1 MEVGL
6 TGTTDD
12 RELLGWGGN
21 EPPGGGGGRS
31 APKVL
36 VVEDDSTTVQ
46 ILRYHLA
53 EAGFDCVAGG
63 TVDEGWRIL
72 EADHPVLA
80 IVDIRLPGA
89 YGGKLLE
96 MIRNDE
102 RFARMPVMVLTGL
115 LDPEAL
121 EQAKRFG
128 CEYMGKPFEP
138 DELISKVRRLVS
150 VEPVAP
156 MPMLAS
162 EPDRYVKMAPVRVL
176 LLTDSYQITGNIHVS
191 PKQTRFSDAWETL
204 MRDGRSFIPVTD
216 ARVSRAD
223 GSQVIASPTFME
235 VSKADVR
242 GICPVDKTVV
252 DRAYREVIGGSHTRS

>member
-6 TGTTDD
+6 TGTSDD
-12 RELLGWGGN
+12 RELLGWDGV
-21 EPPGGGGGRS
+21 EPAEGARGPVAR
-31 APKVL
+31 KVL
-36 VVEDDSTTVQ
+36 VVEDDPTTVE

-53 EAGFDCVAGG
+53 EAGFECVSGG
-63 TVDEGWRIL
+63 TVDEGWRVL
-72 EADHPVLA
+72 ESDHPMLA

-115 LDPEAL
+115 LDPEAI

-128 CEYMGKPFEP
+128 CDYMGKPFEP
-138 DELISKVRRLVS
+138 DELIAKIRRLVS
-150 VEPVAP
+150 FEPAAP
-156 MPMLAS
+156 LPMLSS

-191 PKQTRFSDAWETL
+191 PKQARFSDAWETL

-252 DRAYREVIGGSHTRS
+252 DRAYREVIGGAHSRS

>member
-1 MEVGL
+1 VEVGL

-21 EPPGGGGGRS
+21 EPPGGGGGRN

-36 VVEDDSTTVQ
+36 VVEDDPTTVE

-53 EAGFDCVAGG
+53 EAGFDCVSGG
-63 TVDEGWRIL
+63 TVDEGWRVL

-138 DELISKVRRLVS
+138 DELVSRVRRLVS

>member
-1 MEVGL
+1 VEVGI

-12 RELLGWGGN
+12 KQLLGWGPD
-21 EPPGGGGGRS
+21 EPRGGDGSNAR
-31 APKVL
+31 KIL
-36 VVEDDSTTVQ
+36 VVEDDPTTVE

-53 EAGFDCVAGG
+53 EAGFECVSGG
-63 TVDEGWRIL
+63 TVDEGWRVL
-72 EADHPVLA
+72 ESDHPLLA

-115 LDPEAL
+115 LDPEAI

-138 DELISKVRRLVS
+138 DELIAKIRRLVS
-150 VEPVAP
+150 FEPIAP

-191 PKQTRFSDAWETL
+191 PKQIRFSDAWETL

-252 DRAYREVIGGSHTRS
+252 DRAYREVIGGTHSRS

>member
-1 MEVGL
+1 VEVGL
-6 TGTTDD
+6 AAGQH
-12 RELLGWGGN
+12 EGASYEWSEYG
-21 EPPGGGGGRS
+21 PGEEGAAASRR
-31 APKVL
+31 VL
-36 VVEDDSTTVQ
+36 IVEDDPTTVE
-46 ILRYHLA
+46 ILRFHLA
-53 EAGFDCVAGG
+53 EAGFDAVTAG
-63 TVDEGWRIL
+63 TVEEGWKIL
-72 EADHPVLA
+72 ESEHIILA

-102 RFARMPVMVLTGL
+102 RFARMPAMVLTGL
-115 LDPEAL
+115 LDPEAI

-138 DELISKVRRLVS
+138 DDLIAKIRRLVH
-150 VEPVAP
+150 VEP
-156 MPMLAS
+156 MPPIPTSLMG
-162 EPDRYVKMAPVRVL
+162 EPDRYVKMMPVRVL

-191 PKQTRFSDAWETL
+191 PKQSRFSDAWETL
-204 MRDGRSFIPVTD
+204 MRDGRAFIPVTD

-235 VSKADVR
+235 ISKTDVR

-252 DRAYREVIGGSHTRS
+252 DRAYREAASGSHTRS

>member
-1 MEVGL
+1 MDVGL
-6 TGTTDD
+6 TGSAPES
-12 RELLGWGGN
+12 ELLGWSDYDALGRG
-21 EPPGGGGGRS
+21 PGAR
-31 APKVL
+31 KVL
-36 VVEDDSTTVQ
+36 VVEDDPTTVEV
-46 ILRYHLA
+46 LRYHLA

-63 TVDEGWRIL
+63 TVDEGWRLL
-72 EADHPVLA
+72 EAEHPMMA

-96 MIRNDE
+96 KIRNDE

-115 LDPEAL
+115 LDPEAI

-138 DELISKVRRLVS
+138 DDLIAKIRRLVS

-156 MPMLAS
+156 MPLLTG
-162 EPDRYVKMAPVRVL
+162 EPDRYVKLAPVRVL

-191 PKQTRFSDAWETL
+191 PKQNRFSDAWESL
-204 MRDGRSFIPVTD
+204 MRDGRAFIPVTD

-235 VSKADVR
+235 ISKADVR

-252 DRAYREVIGGSHTRS
+252 DRAYREVAGGSHSRS

>member
-1 MEVGL
+1 V
-6 TGTTDD
+6 DV
-12 RELLGWGGN
+12 ELA
-21 EPPGGGGGRS
+21 PGHDGRS
-31 APKVL
+31 VEWANQAPREGEPGSSHRVL
-36 VVEDDSTTVQ
+36 VVEDDPTTVE
-46 ILRYHLA
+46 ILRFHLTA
-53 EAGFDCVAGG
+53 SGFECVTAG
-63 TVDEGWRIL
+63 TVEEAWKVL
-72 EADHPVLA
+72 ESGIHPILA

-96 MIRNDE
+96 MIRNDD

-115 LDPEAL
+115 LDPEAI

-138 DELISKVRRLVS
+138 DDLIAKIRRLVT
-150 VEPVAP
+150 VEPTP
-156 MPMLAS
+156 SIPMLMG
-162 EPDRYVKMAPVRVL
+162 EPDRYVKMTPVRVL

-191 PKQTRFSDAWETL
+191 PKQSRFSDAWESL
-204 MRDGRSFIPVTD
+204 MRDGRAFIPVTD

-235 VSKADVR
+235 ISKSDVR

-252 DRAYREVIGGSHTRS
+252 DRAYREAASGSHTRS

>member
-1 MEVGL
+1 V
-6 TGTTDD
+6 DV
-12 RELLGWGGN
+12 ELAPGHDGETLDWADYA
-21 EPPGGGGGRS
+21 PPDGAS
-31 APKVL
+31 APSHRVL
-36 VVEDDSTTVQ
+36 VVEDDPTTVE
-46 ILRYHLA
+46 ILRFHLA
-53 EAGFDCVAGG
+53 EAGFETVTAG
-63 TVDEGWRIL
+63 TVEEGWKVL
-72 EADHPVLA
+72 ETGIHPVLA

-96 MIRNDE
+96 MIRNDD

-115 LDPEAL
+115 LDPEAI

-138 DELISKVRRLVS
+138 DDLISKIRKLVT
-150 VEPVAP
+150 VQPAP
-156 MPMLAS
+156 PIPMLMG

-191 PKQTRFSDAWETL
+191 PKQSRFSDAWEAL
-204 MRDGRSFIPVTD
+204 MRDGRAFIPVTD

-235 VSKADVR
+235 ISKTDVR

-252 DRAYREVIGGSHTRS
+252 DRAYREAASGSHTRS